1 MNKILDIVNDYP
13 SEAVCDEIDITEV
26 ETEEFMNFLES
37 QQNFLDTGLGAF
49 HTDDHSNW

>member
-1 MNKILDIVNDYP
+1 MDKMLETIGNYP
-13 SEAVCDEIDITEV
+13 NEITCDEIDISES
-26 ETEEFMNFLES
+26 ETKEFLSFIES